1 MKNYGLNLE
10 KERSE
15 INDQDWIFGSASSP
29 CFSFIA
35 EKDRELYLPEGEV
48 QRSDKG
54 DMMDCTTRS
63 PLNIL
68 EAKFSYLVS
77 NGVYHDKD
85 FHRENIDWLLDNG
98 YVVTKEGVKFS
109 DAFVAINSGTT
120 PNGNSLK
127 APLEAIRKQ
136 GLVPKALLPLKP
148 HMTWGEYHDPARITS
163 EIRELGKEFAR
174 RFTINYDRVY
184 EPVFEESLKE
194 DFLNVAG
201 YAWPKPVNGEYPNTE
216 YPPNHAFVAFKNP
229 KYYIF
234 DNYIDSVDGDFIK
247 KLASNYNLLDYAYRV
262 FIKTDNDP
270 SKIKRTW
277 GWLIKII
284 NFFKC

>member
-1 MKNYGLNLE
+1 MNYGLNLE

-15 INDQDWIFGSASSP
+15 INDQDWILGSASSP

-54 DMMDCTTRS
+54 DMMDCATRS

-136 GLVPKALLPLKP
+136 GRCSK
-148 HMTWGEYHDPARITS
+148 G
-163 EIRELGKEFAR
+163 FA
-174 RFTINYDRVY
+174 
-184 EPVFEESLKE
+184 S
-194 DFLNVAG
+194 
-201 YAWPKPVNGEYPNTE
+201 
-216 YPPNHAFVAFKNP
+216 
-229 KYYIF
+229 
-234 DNYIDSVDGDFIK
+234 S
-247 KLASNYNLLDYAYRV
+247 
-262 FIKTDNDP
+262 
-270 SKIKRTW
+270 
-277 GWLIKII
+277 
-284 NFFKC
+284 